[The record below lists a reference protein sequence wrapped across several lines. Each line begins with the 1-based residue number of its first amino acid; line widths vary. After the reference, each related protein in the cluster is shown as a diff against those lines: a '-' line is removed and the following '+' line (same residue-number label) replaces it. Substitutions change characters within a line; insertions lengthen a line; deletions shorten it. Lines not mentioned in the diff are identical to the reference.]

1 MTSAKCKYDWLKTK
15 GLWRAKFPDSKKILA
30 MTAALDAIKGQLKLD
45 PKLSSIVN
53 EDNKKDTNKGKKKK
67 NKKNT
72 FN

>member
-1 MTSAKCKYDWLKTK
+1 
-15 GLWRAKFPDSKKILA
+15 
-30 MTAALDAIKGQLKLD
+30 MTATLNALKGQLKLN

-53 EDNKKDTNKGKKKK
+53 EENKKGNNKGKKKK